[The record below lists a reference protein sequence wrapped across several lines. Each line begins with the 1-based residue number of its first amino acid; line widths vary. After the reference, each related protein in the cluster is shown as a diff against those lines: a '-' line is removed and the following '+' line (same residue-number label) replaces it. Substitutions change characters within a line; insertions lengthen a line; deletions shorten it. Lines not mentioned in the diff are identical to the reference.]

1 MFVIEPIALHN
12 IFTHVTTLQENRMA
26 EHPQKPARAWS
37 PLSVRFD
44 QDVRAALEKAA
55 KDDRRPVS
63 HLVQKIVADWLK
75 KKGFL
80 K

>member
-1 MFVIEPIALHN
+1 MMTKAPI
-12 IFTHVTTLQENRMA
+12 
-26 EHPQKPARAWS
+26 KPAHEWP

-44 QDVRAALEKAA
+44 QEVRGALEKAA
-55 KDDRRPVS
+55 KDDMRPVS

-75 KKGFL
+75 ERQYL

>member
-1 MFVIEPIALHN
+1 MMTKA
-12 IFTHVTTLQENRMA
+12 
-26 EHPQKPARAWS
+26 PQKPPREYP

-44 QDVRAALEKAA
+44 QDIRVALEKAA
-55 KDDRRPVS
+55 KEDMRPVS

-75 KKGFL
+75 EKGFL

>member
-1 MFVIEPIALHN
+1 
-12 IFTHVTTLQENRMA
+12 MA
-26 EHPQKPARAWS
+26 EPSQKPVRVWP

-75 KKGFL
+75 KKGFF

>member
-1 MFVIEPIALHN
+1 MMTKA
-12 IFTHVTTLQENRMA
+12 
-26 EHPQKPARAWS
+26 PQKPAQVFP

-55 KDDRRPVS
+55 KADMRPVS
-63 HLVQKIVADWLK
+63 HLVQKVMADWLK
-75 KKGFL
+75 ANGYL

>member
-1 MFVIEPIALHN
+1 MFMLEAIKLHY
-12 IFTHVTTLQENRMA
+12 IFANVNTLQENMMA
-26 EHPQKPARAWS
+26 EPPQKPARVWP

>member
-1 MFVIEPIALHN
+1 
-12 IFTHVTTLQENRMA
+12 MA
-26 EHPQKPARAWS
+26 KGPQKPAKEYP

-44 QDVRAALEKAA
+44 HDIRAALEKAA
-55 KDDRRPVS
+55 KADMRPVS

-75 KKGFL
+75 EKGFL